1 MTEKSERGGVQS
13 VVVAATILKALAAAG
28 GELPLKDVAAAT
40 GMPRAKVHRY
50 LASLRAAE
58 LIAQDPETGHY
69 RIGSAAISIGL
80 IGLGRTSPVRQV
92 QDALPRLRDAIGETV
107 TAAIW
112 GDRGPTIIAMEESDH
127 VLTMNVRMGSTLP
140 LLSSVIGHVFLAFM
154 PEPMTQPLIA
164 AERRSR
170 SSGLPTRQEL
180 ATLLAEIRQQ
190 RVAWAHSPLLPGID
204 AIAAPVFDYRGKLA
218 AVICAVGRTEVM
230 RTKATSPVVK
240 SLDDAARALSRR
252 LGHIEA
258 PPEPQTEALTS
269 KPAL

>member
-1 MTEKSERGGVQS
+1 MPGLGMEDGVSPGGDTAQD
-13 VVVAATILKALAAAG
+13 ARDATLRLYLTRLFLPVEEGVLAA
-28 GELPLKDVAAAT
+28 DI
-40 GMPRAKVHRY
+40 
-50 LASLRAAE
+50 S
-58 LIAQDPETGHY
+58 PENRQWLQAH
-69 RIGSAAISIGL
+69 
-80 IGLGRTSPVRQV
+80 LGPV
-92 QDALPRLRDAIGETV
+92 
-107 TAAIW
+107 
-112 GDRGPTIIAMEESDH
+112 TIHPVSKPA
-127 VLTMNVRMGSTLP
+127 
-140 LLSSVIGHVFLAFM
+140 
-154 PEPMTQPLIA
+154 
-164 AERRSR
+164 
-170 SSGLPTRQEL
+170 
-180 ATLLAEIRQQ
+180 LLAEIRQQ